1 MMDIPQ
7 NKQLLAL
14 LDQLN
19 REWDAKPESERV
31 AK

>member
-19 REWDAKPESERV
+19 GEWEAKPEAERV